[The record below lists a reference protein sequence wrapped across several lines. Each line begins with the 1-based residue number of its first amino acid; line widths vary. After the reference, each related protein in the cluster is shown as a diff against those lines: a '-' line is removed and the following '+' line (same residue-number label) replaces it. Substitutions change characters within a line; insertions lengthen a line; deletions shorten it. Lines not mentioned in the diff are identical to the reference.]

1 MVQYFAISFAV
12 CLLVSGSIAAIMHRK
27 SEEPGHAHW
36 VGALVF
42 AFLVAAALTAL
53 NLGR

>member
-1 MVQYFAISFAV
+1 MLSYFLITFAISLV
-12 CLLVSGSIAAIMHRK
+12 VSGVAASVFHHQ

-42 AFLVAAALTAL
+42 SLLLAAGLTLL
-53 NLGR
+53 NMGR